1 MLCAKN
7 LKVALAAIL
16 GVVSLVG
23 ASTAHATINL
33 NPGTTAAPNL
43 PANMPQYFAAE
54 SLFAKSA
61 AAGVVARRATT
72 VVVTTATTTGGFSV
86 VAPAIPAG
94 FLLTD
99 GTYFVRF
106 DLLTGNATTGSNDAT
121 RVAFDAAKI
130 ATLGPELYNDTV
142 DNAGDI
148 VSAAVVQ
155 TGTRIITLPD
165 GVGVIY
171 AVPAAT
177 VPAGVGRITWD
188 LPVDAIKARVGS
200 SDEAVTYYIR
210 MSIWGSRTDST
221 AARFAA
227 NGSSAAIWAGGNA
240 ILSTARTL
248 TTNVTMPQEITA
260 TVASGFRKFDP
271 VAATTS
277 VGGTAT
283 QGNLATVTVTFTD
296 MARVGAAM
304 YEILNHD
311 DGDRV
316 VIGDVLDRVEATVVG
331 DNQAESYNFGEFYLD
346 ANCAG
351 TDRMTRTV
359 PEGTADTADRVHIST
374 GLTRNL
380 AVAGTYTF
388 CANVTDNTEEQMRQN
403 ADKTVDYEPY
413 MQIEPVE
420 YTMTLATKLKD
431 YTALV
436 DSKTL
441 SAGEIIR
448 DGTVVRIAYLTT
460 ATSFGAARDWQGG
473 ATGAYNQRLVMVNH
487 SSNEVGYE
495 LGEFATE
502 DGVTVEATAMAT
514 GMLAANSSLVLRVR
528 DLIEIMGGG
537 RTSGKL
543 TLVADDD
550 DISVAMVQVTLPEG
564 QTDTVRYHPQ

>member
-33 NPGTTAAPNL
+33 NPGTAAAPNM

-54 SLFAKSA
+54 RLFAMSA
-61 AAGVVARRATT
+61 AASVTARTETT
-72 VVVTTATTTGGFSV
+72 VVAMAATTTGGYNV
-86 VAPAIPAG
+86 VVPAISAG
-94 FLLTD
+94 FTAAD
-99 GTYFVRF
+99 GTLYVRF
-106 DLLTGNATTGSNDAT
+106 DLLTGNATTGSNDAK
-121 RVAFDAAKI
+121 RIAFEAAEI
-130 ATLGPELYNDTV
+130 AGLDPVIYDDTV
-142 DNAGDI
+142 NADGDI
-148 VSAAVVQ
+148 VDATVQ
-155 TGTRIITLPD
+155 ATGTRILTLPG
-165 GVGVIY
+165 GVAVIY
-171 AVPAAT
+171 ALQPGPI
-177 VPAGVGRITWD
+177 PAGVGRIEWA
-188 LPVDAIKARVGS
+188 LPEDAIKARVGS
-200 SDEAVTYYIR
+200 PTEAVTYYIR
-210 MSIWGSRTDST
+210 MSIWASRTDAS

-227 NGSSAAIWAGGNA
+227 NGGSAAIWAGGNA
-240 ILSTARTL
+240 ILSTASTL
-248 TTNVTMPQEITA
+248 TTSVSAPQEITA
-260 TVASGFRKFDP
+260 TVASGFRRF
-271 VAATTS
+271 AAVGTTS
-277 VGGTAT
+277 TTRGK
-283 QGNLATVTVTFTD
+283 LATVTVAFQD
-296 MARVGAAM
+296 EVRVGTAM
-304 YEILNHD
+304 HDILDHS
-311 DGDRV
+311 DGMQV
-316 VIGDVLDRVEATVVG
+316 VVGDVLDQVQATVTG
-331 DNQAESYNFGEFYLD
+331 DNMAASYNFGEFYLD
-346 ANCAG
+346 ADCAG

-380 AVAGTYTF
+380 AAAGSYMF

-403 ADKTVDYEPY
+403 AAKTVDYEPY
-413 MQIEPVE
+413 MQIEPVA
-420 YTMTLATKLKD
+420 YTITLATKLD
-431 YTALV
+431 GYTPLV

-441 SAGEIIR
+441 GAGEIIR

-487 SSNEVGYE
+487 SSADVGYE
-495 LGEFATE
+495 LGDFATE
-502 DGVTVEATAMAT
+502 EGVTVEATAMAT